1 MSEEELLP
9 LLREER
15 ARSDALEKLLV
26 ACRRYGKSM
35 RAETEE
41 LRKDSIR
48 LQALRAQYKE
58 MKRTKADKAR
68 HDVLDQ
74 ARQELRV
81 GGLRDFPTLL
91 ATAVVKGRLPPGCI
105 FARRLSDAA
114 RNVLVAP
121 TQRRYTPEVLEHL
134 VYGDRCRTGRAC
146 MEHLNSSN
154 DDMSKRGEPMPSRKT
169 VQRYIKQRAGAP
181 GSGVR
186 MGFLPFGAEQFA
198 AHLCTVETMQRSLEV
213 DSDGDEPM
221 PEPAE
226 VASSGLPVVPYRVA
240 CDAESIEPELHV
252 SRRTGRY
259 TGDEDLADVGF
270 GVDPKELAAERRGWV
285 TPLERVALCKLKPD
299 EAGLALAR
307 GLQLVGLKA
316 LPAHVATGAR
326 LEQLRDR
333 KSATYRQR
341 LEKGR
346 GDKRQKPKAPKK
358 PRVKKP
364 RKRKEPEAEAAIS
377 PDDAS
382 GPAAGLTVDS
392 RLAAGLLVGRIILQL
407 FPDDPADPTC
417 AFRGRVVTLLPVA
430 RTGEY
435 AGQLWVHVA
444 YEDGDTEDRHVD
456 ELLENAHLVP
466 YAEMTAGELR
476 DAAPAALLA
485 ELSARGMTVP
495 DAQHS
500 DAPALA
506 NQLIAVFRPPQ
517 KAAAVPAV
525 DLDAEEAQLLGGDVG
540 CEEGGAADED
550 DEADAEV
557 EEGEGEEGGGV
568 REEGDDDATEE
579 GGGAGEQGGGDE
591 GGGAG
596 EQGGGD
602 VTAPDENEVV
612 DTDSW
617 AERQTKYNAKQVAEL
632 GQLQA
637 AAGTAEAKR
646 QRCQALLD
654 RLAFRPDEPL
664 EELAARLGKL
674 PCEQWQALAL
684 ELQQEVEEYAMT
696 KRVEATKLIVW
707 RARDLLHKRSVT
719 VARWW
724 FHGSL
729 TSKKIDAMR
738 NYLLPRLQAALRVT
752 VCGKVV
758 PRLLFLVAD
767 KEACNEV
774 LALKTRRD
782 GVPPTPRELAKEVE
796 VTIREAQREKPPVSK
811 LACEQHWR
819 DLSPQQR
826 ADVKLIG
833 FTEKTWV
840 EDDWAQIADDWHE
853 LPLAQKHAARRLG
866 FDCMSWWGG
875 AAALAHAAEEHANG
889 KELEKRRQALK
900 FFYLRAPSVL
910 PPMIFDVLCMSL
922 HSLHPSWVAP
932 WRKQPPAASFAVR
945 TCVERAIE
953 KVKAR
958 RMRESDEG
966 AEEEELAGDQRWFE
980 GRVQRMGLDE
990 ATRRWR
996 TRLPPGMRKLA
1007 TYLNA
1012 LRPERPMHAL
1022 ERSFPLLPAATAGG
1036 LPTLGGLPLDWSAT
1050 YSSSQLPHVQKIGAV
1065 STRMLVAK
1073 GPGGDVRVRIE
1084 LGTRAIKARAG
1095 FVTAS
1100 QLVLERRIEL
1110 AVASPNVSAAVLWD
1124 VAADAEM
1131 HARRI
1136 EIAASVGVR
1145 YERGWYHPIDH
1156 TASIFDT
1163 YGHFSC
1169 QSHDMKTS
1177 GHLVAGMGGK
1187 KKEEVIITHAH
1198 LLHAAETLAATD
1210 RQHVPLVV
1218 ALKKTCDMH
1227 SQAIF
1232 GNLFSTRPLMDLLR
1246 QRGQWREW
1254 AIMSVLHLRWRAW
1267 DQRGISPAERVRCI
1281 EVLSPLL
1288 DANLIGGA
1296 MWRPSI
1302 GGEQRAAAGL
1312 LAGVRSGF
1320 FQGFS
1325 WQTVSARLA
1334 GASMHACVR
1343 REAPRYALT
1352 WNQRSSAQNDVEGYF
1367 GDTSD
1372 GSSSKKTIM
1381 MMGPRLDMADV
1392 LDAIRHCPAR
1402 ALSSVVKLSLKK
1414 AYDAV
1419 EGTGTKREAQLWMCG
1434 DGNARTSVR
1443 AIMWEY
1449 GQRKRAIATAA
1460 GKQQTVRMDNT
1471 LASRAVRAGA
1481 RESKRG
1487 RVG

>member
-1 MSEEELLP
+1 MCMSDPQCATNAASAAVQPSASAEPAAASASAATAERAVLAEPAAMAPRPARSKKPWGSMSEEELLP

-146 MEHLNSSN
+146 MEHL
-154 DDMSKRGEPMPSRKT
+154 
-169 VQRYIKQRAGAP
+169 
-181 GSGVR
+181 
-186 MGFLPFGAEQFA
+186 
-198 AHLCTVETMQRSLEV
+198 CTVETMQRSLEV
-213 DSDGDEPM
+213 DNDGDEPM

-506 NQLIAVFRPPQ
+506 NQLIALFRPPQ
-517 KAAAVPAV
+517 KAAAMPAV

-540 CEEGGAADED
+540 
-550 DEADAEV
+550 
-557 EEGEGEEGGGV
+557 
-568 REEGDDDATEE
+568 
-579 GGGAGEQGGGDE
+579 
-591 GGGAG
+591 
-596 EQGGGD
+596 
-602 VTAPDENEVV
+602 APDENEVV

-707 RARDLLHKRSVT
+707 RARDLLHMRSVT

-752 VCGKVV
+752 LCGKVV

-945 TCVERAIE
+945 T
-953 KVKAR
+953 
-958 RMRESDEG
+958 
-966 AEEEELAGDQRWFE
+966 
-980 GRVQRMGLDE
+980 
-990 ATRRWR
+990 
-996 TRLPPGMRKLA
+996 
-1007 TYLNA
+1007 
-1012 LRPERPMHAL
+1012 
-1022 ERSFPLLPAATAGG
+1022 
-1036 LPTLGGLPLDWSAT
+1036 
-1050 YSSSQLPHVQKIGAV
+1050 
-1065 STRMLVAK
+1065 
-1073 GPGGDVRVRIE
+1073 
-1084 LGTRAIKARAG
+1084 
-1095 FVTAS
+1095 
-1100 QLVLERRIEL
+1100 
-1110 AVASPNVSAAVLWD
+1110 
-1124 VAADAEM
+1124 
-1131 HARRI
+1131 
-1136 EIAASVGVR
+1136 
-1145 YERGWYHPIDH
+1145 
-1156 TASIFDT
+1156 
-1163 YGHFSC
+1163 
-1169 QSHDMKTS
+1169 
-1177 GHLVAGMGGK
+1177 
-1187 KKEEVIITHAH
+1187 
-1198 LLHAAETLAATD
+1198 
-1210 RQHVPLVV
+1210 
-1218 ALKKTCDMH
+1218 
-1227 SQAIF
+1227 
-1232 GNLFSTRPLMDLLR
+1232 
-1246 QRGQWREW
+1246 
-1254 AIMSVLHLRWRAW
+1254 
-1267 DQRGISPAERVRCI
+1267 
-1281 EVLSPLL
+1281 
-1288 DANLIGGA
+1288 
-1296 MWRPSI
+1296 
-1302 GGEQRAAAGL
+1302 
-1312 LAGVRSGF
+1312 
-1320 FQGFS
+1320 
-1325 WQTVSARLA
+1325 
-1334 GASMHACVR
+1334 
-1343 REAPRYALT
+1343 
-1352 WNQRSSAQNDVEGYF
+1352 
-1367 GDTSD
+1367 
-1372 GSSSKKTIM
+1372 
-1381 MMGPRLDMADV
+1381 
-1392 LDAIRHCPAR
+1392 
-1402 ALSSVVKLSLKK
+1402 
-1414 AYDAV
+1414 
-1419 EGTGTKREAQLWMCG
+1419 
-1434 DGNARTSVR
+1434 
-1443 AIMWEY
+1443 
-1449 GQRKRAIATAA
+1449 
-1460 GKQQTVRMDNT
+1460 
-1471 LASRAVRAGA
+1471 
-1481 RESKRG
+1481 
-1487 RVG
+1487 